1 MPVGPPPERISPKV
15 IFCGRIA
22 HDFAAGSTFA
32 SRYGLGIRTVQ
43 NYKDRGCGQSLA

>member
-22 HDFAAGSTFA
+22 HDSAAGGVA
-32 SRYGLGIRTVQ
+32 QII
-43 NYKDRGCGQSLA
+43 NA